1 VPENSNN
8 KWTPEEDARLKSL
21 IEANTSIHLIAA
33 KLKRSIPAIRSRAS
47 TLNILMKRVRAGLKA
62 KEK

>member
-21 IEANTSIHLIAA
+21 IEASVSMDLIAA
-33 KLKRSIPAIRSRAS
+33 K
-47 TLNILMKRVRAGLKA
+47 MKRTTQAVKWRANALGMSTKRVWIGLKA
-62 KEK
+62 KK

>member
-21 IEANTSIHLIAA
+21 IEANTSIDLIAA
-33 KLKRSIPAIRSRAS
+33 KLKRTTKGVKVARTRSACQPNGYGS
-47 TLNILMKRVRAGLKA
+47 G
-62 KEK
+62 